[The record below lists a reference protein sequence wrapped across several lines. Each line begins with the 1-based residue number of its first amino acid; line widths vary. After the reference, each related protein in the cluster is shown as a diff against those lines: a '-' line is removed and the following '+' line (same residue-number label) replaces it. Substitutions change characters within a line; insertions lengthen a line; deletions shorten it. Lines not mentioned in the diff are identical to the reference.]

1 MAGQAACGHQ
11 GAGSGT
17 APASTWGPN
26 ERRPSPLHAGPNSR
40 CWQPEQALPKTTV
53 SGASI
58 CVKCS
63 FVPPSCG
70 EMSLITSRMVLDTAY
85 LETDGTEG
93 QPRLGWFGGGAV
105 AANCGGDDCW
115 RATPLDCQWL
125 SVDDSSGWV
134 AFWSAPR
141 NAERRA
147 PQSGQ
152 SARGRDFRSWPR
164 SIHHMEHA
172 GTALTRQSAGIGH
185 AGRLHLAH
193 WHRGRMPRCAV
204 SARRTCS
211 TDKEAGSEGEIC
223 CAVSSVV
230 LFRARRKEK
239 KEKKPEGPQLARAVL
254 AKALLCCVEA
264 VSLGWAQTGVSS
276 EALMLVLPRREVD
289 LGWASQNGE
298 LAAIGVL
305 LGWTGGTP
313 EMLVSTTASAARR

>member
-26 ERRPSPLHAGPNSR
+26 EQRPLPLHAGPNSR

-58 CVKCS
+58 RVKCS

-172 GTALTRQSAGIGH
+172 GTTLTRQSAGIRH

-193 WHRGRMPRCAV
+193 WHTAGGCRDAL
-204 SARRTCS
+204 SAPVGPARLIKKLDPKARSAAPSRAWFCS
-211 TDKEAGSEGEIC
+211 EQEEKK
-223 CAVSSVV
+223 
-230 LFRARRKEK
+230 RKER
-239 KEKKPEGPQLARAVL
+239 EK
-254 AKALLCCVEA
+254 
-264 VSLGWAQTGVSS
+264 
-276 EALMLVLPRREVD
+276 
-289 LGWASQNGE
+289 
-298 LAAIGVL
+298 
-305 LGWTGGTP
+305 TGGTTTCP
-313 EMLVSTTASAARR
+313 RSAGQGPAVLCRGSQSRMGADWCIERGIDARPASERSTSAGQARTESSPQLECCLAGQEARQNC